1 MAVSHIKQAATMSR
15 VEKQCTIITT
25 ICMYSSLYELMKIIL
40 VLVHV
45 KQDKN
50 FISDRAVLFICSVL
64 QLQTFLTI
72 SIIGTIPIFWW
83 QSLGES
89 VLRLAS
95 FWLWTAIKV
104 EIMANLLDIAHAL
117 VYIYIY
123 TVG

>member
-50 FISDRAVLFICSVL
+50 FISDRAVLFFCSVL
-64 QLQTFLTI
+64 QLQTLLTI

-95 FWLWTAIKV
+95 F
-104 EIMANLLDIAHAL
+104 LL
-117 VYIYIY
+117 
-123 TVG
+123 